1 MNLDRLML
9 LVAGSALFASMLLAW
24 FHSPWWSLI
33 AVVVSLDQIQAAF
46 SHHSPVALLL
56 RRAGAPVGPAY
67 R

>member
-9 LVAGSALFASMLLAW
+9 LVAGLAVFASMVLAW

-46 SHHSPVALLL
+46 SHRSPIALVL
-56 RRAGAPVGPAY
+56 RRAGAPFGRAY